1 MVDVA
6 AMSKIADAEPVQTPD
21 KKPDPLKSYLDYY
34 IDLDRP
40 GYAVLVTGDWGVGKT
55 YQVRNALEGN
65 DYIYVSLFGLES
77 ADEVYLEVLSKADP
91 GAANRVKLK
100 SVAKGKS
107 VGGSIFGLGR
117 AATG

>member
-55 YQVRNALEGN
+55 
-65 DYIYVSLFGLES
+65 
-77 ADEVYLEVLSKADP
+77 
-91 GAANRVKLK
+91 
-100 SVAKGKS
+100 
-107 VGGSIFGLGR
+107 
-117 AATG
+117 